1 MLFQRVNGEFQF
13 MNSKYINRRAFLKS
27 TAAFFAVSAVSPNL
41 LANENKPSSK
51 PNIVLIMADD
61 IGYECYGAYGSEFYK
76 TPNIDKL
83 AREGARFDHAY
94 SEPLCTP
101 SRVKIMTGRYGLR
114 AYTSFYNLDLSQP
127 TFAKMVKKKGYRTAI
142 AGKWQLSPGNF
153 QGPFEAGF
161 DEYMLWNFQDKAPRY
176 RSPTLYKNGKRV
188 EGTKD
193 KYGPELA
200 SDFICDFIERNK
212 DKPFLAY
219 YPMIHVHA
227 PFDPTPD
234 SPDWNKDLGRR
245 NIEKFRDMVNHM
257 DKMIGKI
264 VTKLEETGLRE
275 KTLIM
280 ITGDNGTGQ
289 AIISPLPERGYV
301 YGGKGYVTDAGTH
314 VAFVANW
321 PGVIRPGT
329 VVGNPIDFSDVLP
342 TIAEV
347 TESEEPEDTDGTSF
361 FDLMKGDES
370 NARGWAFDSAGNQKR
385 GFHCWV
391 RTQDWKLYSDG
402 RLFKAGDDVMEENP
416 LKGPETD
423 PIRKKLQKIM
433 DDILVQ
439 FPDKKIVR
447 EPRNLTQI
455 THQIKPGDY
464 PEMEK
469 QGLIKFY
476 ERDEVKKARKAIV
489 SPE

>member
-1 MLFQRVNGEFQF
+1 
-13 MNSKYINRRAFLKS
+13 MNSKFINRRAFLKS
-27 TAAFFAVSAVSPNL
+27 TAAFFTVSAVSRNL
-41 LANENKPSSK
+41 LAKENKPSSK

-127 TFAKMVKKKGYRTAI
+127 TFAKMVKKNGYRIAI

-188 EGTKD
+188 EDTKD

-212 DKPFLAY
+212 DKPFVAY

-234 SPDWNKDLGRR
+234 SPDWDKDLGRR

-264 VTKLEETGLRE
+264 VRKLEETGLRE

-289 AIISPLPERGYV
+289 AIISPLPQRGYV

-321 PGVIRPGT
+321 PGVIPPGT
-329 VVGNPIDFSDVLP
+329 VVDNPIDFSDVLP

-347 TESEEPEDTDGTSF
+347 TGSKEPENTDGTSF
-361 FDLMKGDES
+361 FGMMKGDES
-370 NARGWAFDSAGNQKR
+370 NVRGWAFDSAGNPRR

-402 RLFKAGDDVMEENP
+402 RLFKVVDDVMEEKPVNSQ
-416 LKGPETD
+416 EAD
-423 PIRKKLQKIM
+423 PVRKKLQKIM
-433 DDILVQ
+433 DDILAK